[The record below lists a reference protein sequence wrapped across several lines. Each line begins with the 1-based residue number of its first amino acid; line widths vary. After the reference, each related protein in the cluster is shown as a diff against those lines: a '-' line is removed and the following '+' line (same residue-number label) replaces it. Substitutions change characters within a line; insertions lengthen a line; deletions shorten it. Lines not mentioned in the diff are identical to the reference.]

1 MPWRKKCTT
10 CAMHRYAMRPET
22 IALVVA
28 IALIVVGG
36 TGILWNALRQRR
48 KTRYTN
54 RMPPE
59 YFEALAFM
67 LGEQTDRALE
77 VFLELAGRETETV
90 ELHFALGNLFRRK
103 GEIERATLIHQNLIA
118 RPTLS
123 RAQRDLALKELG
135 MDYLS
140 AGLYD
145 RAEKIFGDLIDLK
158 THQVEAARSLILIYE
173 QQQDWEQAAAMRR
186 RLEWLQGTN
195 ERKVIAHYYCEIAL
209 KAQSRDDETAAG
221 NALAEARRNDRDSAR
236 VRLLMAQAASRS
248 DDTRRA
254 IRDYREVLEHEP
266 GFSEI
271 VLPALAGLFAQ
282 GAHAP
287 EFDAIVA
294 DLLKKNSKAFL
305 PVAVAGLLHES
316 LRCPAVLEA
325 IEQEM
330 ERLISPLSE
339 HDAWPLKGSHDVRAI
354 LIWLLSDWLEKRLLY
369 QCSNCGFS
377 AHELYWH
384 CPGCKRWD
392 SMRMRGDVFP
402 VPGGEVKDFH
412 LVGND
417 RIMHAQTGR

>member
-1 MPWRKKCTT
+1 
-10 CAMHRYAMRPET
+10 MHPET
-22 IALVVA
+22 IALA
-28 IALIVVGG
+28 IALVLIVVGAAG
-36 TGILWNALRQRR
+36 VVWNELHRRRR
-48 KTRYTN
+48 KRHTN
-54 RMPPE
+54 RIPPE

-123 RAQRDLALKELG
+123 RTQRDLALKELG
-135 MDYLS
+135 QDYLS

-145 RAEKIFGDLIDLK
+145 RAEKIFSDLIDLK

-173 QQQDWEQAAAMRR
+173 QQQDWEQAAALRR
-186 RLEWLQGTN
+186 RLEWLQGKS

-209 KAQSRDDETAAG
+209 KAQSRADESTARD
-221 NALAEARRNDRDSAR
+221 ALTEAHRNDRDSAR
-236 VRLLMAQAASRS
+236 VRLLIAQAASRS

-254 IRDYREVLEHEP
+254 MREYREVLEHEP
-266 GFSEI
+266 GLGEM
-271 VLPALAGLFAQ
+271 VMPALASLFAQ
-282 GAHAP
+282 GAQAA

-294 DLLKKNSKAFL
+294 DLLKKNPKAYL
-305 PVAVAGLLHES
+305 PVAVAGLLHEA
-316 LRCPAVLEA
+316 LRCPSVLKA

-330 ERLISPLSE
+330 ERLIPPLAE
-339 HDAWPLKGSHDVRAI
+339 HDAWPLKGSPEVRAI
-354 LIWLLSDWLEKRLLY
+354 LIWLLSNWLEKRLLY

-384 CPGCKRWD
+384 CPGCREWD
-392 SMRMRGDVFP
+392 SMRMRSDVFP
-402 VPGGEVKDFH
+402 VPGIEMKDFH
-412 LVGND
+412 PLGYDGTMQV
-417 RIMHAQTGR
+417 QTEK